1 MIISTPYSIE
11 CLMNNIKQET
21 SPIRPTHTAHH
32 NPRMSL
38 YVSTFPIRLSTVATL
53 LLENSRF

>member
-21 SPIRPTHTAHH
+21 SPIRPTQTAHH
-32 NPRMSL
+32 NPRMPQ
-38 YVSTFPIRLSTVATL
+38 YASTSPIHLSTAATQP
-53 LLENSRF
+53 LENSRF

>member
-21 SPIRPTHTAHH
+21 SPIRPTHTTHRSL
-32 NPRMSL
+32 RMPL
-38 YVSTFPIRLSTVATL
+38 YALTSPIRLSTVATL

>member
-32 NPRMSL
+32 NPRMPP
-38 YVSTFPIRLSTVATL
+38 YASTSPIRLSTVATQP
-53 LLENSRF
+53 LENSRS